1 MKYQLHSII
10 ESKENLRL
18 IKKSCKDFRF
28 HADNYN
34 FETNWG
40 LKQMEEIYQQIG
52 QHLEAERKYQQNP
65 KMI

>member
-1 MKYQLHSII
+1 MKSQL

-34 FETNWG
+34 HANAWG
-40 LKQMEEIYQQIG
+40 LKQMEQIYQQIG
-52 QHLEAERKYQQNP
+52 QHLEAERKHQQTP

>member
-1 MKYQLHSII
+1 MKNMAS
-10 ESKENLRL
+10 EENLRL

-34 FETNWG
+34 HATAWG
-40 LKQMEEIYQQIG
+40 LKQMEEIYKKMG
-52 QHLEAERKYQQNP
+52 NHLAAERSQRNP